1 MKNNIIKLLKFIG
14 NFIIVLLFA
23 IILYLALAL
32 IGTLIPS
39 NIDSKQPIEG
49 ITIFIKSNGVHT
61 DIVVPTENKFYN
73 WNERILPEDFG
84 VLQTEGTYTSFGW
97 GDKGFYLNTPNWSDL
112 KVSTALDAML
122 PYAGG
127 SAMHVSIYEK
137 ELKENEKTKKIILT
151 EEQYLILCSY
161 ILKTFSKSEADQ
173 FILIEGYHYN
183 GATDNFYE
191 AIGSYH
197 LFNTCN
203 TWANDALKVTG
214 VKTAFW
220 APFDKCIFYHF

>member
-1 MKNNIIKLLKFIG
+1 MIKKIINLFKFTVNSILVILCAVLVYFIVTLL
-14 NFIIVLLFA
+14 
-23 IILYLALAL
+23 
-32 IGTLIPS
+32 GTIIPS
-39 NIDSKQPIEG
+39 NIFSKQPNTG

-61 DIVVPTENKFYN
+61 DLVVPTENKFYD
-73 WNERILPEDFG
+73 WSKKISPEDFG
-84 VLQTEGTYTSFGW
+84 LITSENSYTSFGW

-112 KVSTALDAML
+112 KLSTAIDAIL
-122 PYAGG
+122 PYTGG

-137 ELKENEKTKKIILT
+137 SLTENKQTKKIILT
-151 EEQYLILCSY
+151 EEQYLILCSF
-161 ILKTFSKSEADQ
+161 ILKSFVKTEEGNFV
-173 FILIEGYHYN
+173 LINGYHYN

-191 AIGSYH
+191 AVGSYH

-203 TWANDALKVTG
+203 YWAYSGLKAAG